1 MNFMNNNTNPI
12 IIGIDHGYGNIKT
25 AHCCFKTGVAAYDTE
40 PTFKSNLIVYE
51 GRYYLIGEEHK
62 EFISDKMTD
71 NDYYILTLAA
81 VAREMNIRKLTSARV
96 HLAAGLPLTCRAEA
110 EQKRRYRMKQIY
122 TTTLRLNLTDED
134 DRRAYEHLQRMDKKQ
149 YRSYSKAIVTVIN
162 DHFERQARFESDPYL
177 ETREKEDAFLKRI
190 TEVIEQGLRFAPVG
204 MPIFTQ
210 PTVPEVATTEDDENI
225 STALDFADS
234 F

>member
-1 MNFMNNNTNPI
+1 
-12 IIGIDHGYGNIKT
+12 
-25 AHCCFKTGVAAYDTE
+25 
-40 PTFKSNLIVYE
+40 
-51 GRYYLIGEEHK
+51 
-62 EFISDKMTD
+62 
-71 NDYYILTLAA
+71 
-81 VAREMNIRKLTSARV
+81 
-96 HLAAGLPLTCRAEA
+96 
-110 EQKRRYRMKQIY
+110 MKQIY
-122 TTTLRLNLTDED
+122 TTTLRLNLADED
-134 DRRAYEHLQRMDKKQ
+134 DRKAFDYLQRMDKKR
-149 YRSYSKAIVTVIN
+149 YRSYSKAIVAAVN
-162 DHFERQARFESDPYL
+162 DHFERQERLAADPYL